1 MALLKGMGA
10 LAGTFAV
17 VGGATLAVSTVAM
30 SGVRVVV
37 KYRRV
42 RACAIADERQAF
54 TADALRHGSKARALS
69 QLTVVTAALS
79 FCELFTLCIF
89 TFTGAHIR
97 VHVCADARRCCL
109 LSEGAGGA
117 VHLVQRQQTV
127 RVQRLQRCAGPSR
140 SLHLPPPARS
150 TCCALEAP
158 QVLRDQQLLV
168 LFRRGLRP
176 GLEPDPGAA
185 GEAVGRVP
193 PVRRHRAAGVPQLLG
208 GRRVR
213 SPVRAATTPA
223 VLRSWCTATAVCRK
237 TVNMSKWFCLLT
249 ETTCTYGRDWTGW
262 SGADMQA
269 LVTAAN

>member
-1 MALLKGMGA
+1 
-10 LAGTFAV
+10 
-17 VGGATLAVSTVAM
+17 
-30 SGVRVVV
+30 
-37 KYRRV
+37 
-42 RACAIADERQAF
+42 
-54 TADALRHGSKARALS
+54 
-69 QLTVVTAALS
+69 
-79 FCELFTLCIF
+79 
-89 TFTGAHIR
+89 
-97 VHVCADARRCCL
+97 VHVCADVRRCCL

-117 VHLVQRQQTV
+117 VHRVQRQQTV
-127 RVQRLQRCAGPSR
+127 RVQRLQRCAGPSH

-158 QVLRDQQLLV
+158 QVLRDQQPLV